1 MTYNSKY
8 LAGESIPFRNKFS
21 CFLNCSFL
29 SGNGMLSIGKY
40 QAETLASG
48 LI

>member
-1 MTYNSKY
+1 MV
-8 LAGESIPFRNKFS
+8 AGESIPFRNKFS

-29 SGNGMLSIGKY
+29 PENGMLSIGKY
-40 QAETLASG
+40 QAGTLASC